1 MVFGGVTYSR
11 PRHLRARIATGADK
25 LISNRMSA
33 PPLRPDSQVTKRRP
47 RESVGHATRG
57 SFLGGHHEGPKN
69 RPTNFS
75 ASESKRPM
83 DGMDGRIERAK

>member
-1 MVFGGVTYSR
+1 MRACKEAPR
-11 PRHLRARIATGADK
+11 PAQAA
-25 LISNRMSA
+25 SA
-33 PPLRPDSQVTKRRP
+33 VVRTWN
-47 RESVGHATRG
+47 
-57 SFLGGHHEGPKN
+57 GHHEGPKN